1 MNKSFKLIN
10 RLLLLSMLVI
20 FSGGCTTTMSLQY
33 AKPPAEMMN
42 RGSIVVVVN
51 DQRPPEEGGN
61 EPMRVGTIRNT
72 FGMPFALNAKSDR
85 MPKKVIQ
92 ELVSD
97 CLVAAGYEISN
108 NQSNVP
114 ILEVGLQSFWG
125 DGYQYNK
132 IWSKIHMALKKNGNS
147 VPRWEQTVES
157 TTGVVWTVGYGPFD
171 DGINTMLED
180 LKKQILTTFK
190 DPKFQSEFDLL

>member
-1 MNKSFKLIN
+1 
-10 RLLLLSMLVI
+10 
-20 FSGGCTTTMSLQY
+20 MSLQY
-33 AKPPAEMMN
+33 TKPPAEIMN
-42 RGSIVVVVN
+42 RGSIVVVVD

-61 EPMRVGTIRNT
+61 D
-72 FGMPFALNAKSDR
+72 L
-85 MPKKVIQ
+85 
-92 ELVSD
+92 
-97 CLVAAGYEISN
+97 
-108 NQSNVP
+108 
-114 ILEVGLQSFWG
+114 
-125 DGYQYNK
+125 
-132 IWSKIHMALKKNGNS
+132 HMALKKNGNS